1 MSRHAPLTPEELE
14 LRRQLE
20 AAAGPGPSPQLDA
33 RVLAAARQA
42 AAPPAHP
49 ATATAPVAR
58 GWRRARRRRWIAP
71 LGLAASLVLAFG
83 VAWQLREPP
92 LPGQALPAAAPA
104 AADRSAPAAA
114 QAVHAPAA
122 EEAAPAADAGAAD
135 SAATPAVQRPAAAVA
150 RKLPPPPP
158 DDAAVAMP
166 RAPLPAAPAPV
177 AAMAEPAPAAS
188 PAAEVAAAAEA
199 ARAAQDM
206 ARARQAQGAARRAA
220 ERSRQ
225 EASAMRPGPAMAPR
239 QAIAAPPPPP
249 ASAPVSAAAIEDGPP
264 PVAMALADP
273 QEWLQWIRG
282 LQADGDIEGARASLQ
297 WFVREHPQLEVPE
310 DLRPLLEQAP

>member
-1 MSRHAPLTPEELE
+1 GGPGRPGAARQPFAAGRAPVPGAGRAAGRAARGAAAAPAWRTAAGGDRPHHRGRPGDGEVAAALCHGPPAREAASMSRHAPLTPEELE

-92 LPGQALPAAAPA
+92 VPGQALPAAAPA

-177 AAMAEPAPAAS
+177 AAMAEPAPAAP
-188 PAAEVAAAAEA
+188 PAAEVAAAAA
-199 ARAAQDM
+199 AAPGAQDL
-206 ARARQAQGAARRAA
+206 AR
-220 ERSRQ
+220 
-225 EASAMRPGPAMAPR
+225 PR
-239 QAIAAPPPPP
+239 QAAGAAAP
-249 ASAPVSAAAIEDGPP
+249 
-264 PVAMALADP
+264 
-273 QEWLQWIRG
+273 
-282 LQADGDIEGARASLQ
+282 
-297 WFVREHPQLEVPE
+297 H
-310 DLRPLLEQAP
+310 